1 MDGLQTLLLSYT
13 LLNVNNHERGHMLES
28 LTDVLQ
34 PWALCFSMAAQ
45 LYIML
50 AE

>member
-1 MDGLQTLLLSYT
+1 
-13 LLNVNNHERGHMLES
+13 MLES

-50 AE
+50 AEWKTRLSSLSSWKRMQTPG